1 LQVVLFLDHAC
12 NLRCCYCYNG
22 DKFSRPMPLDVARRG
37 VDMALDGS
45 PDRRA
50 LLTFFGGEPLLHLPL
65 MRRIA
70 AYARGEADRRQ
81 RRLRMVVVTNGT
93 LLDDEAA
100 DFLVDNDIYVGVSI
114 DGCRDAHDTAR
125 VFADGGPTHDIVT
138 RNVRAYLA
146 RGEGPGLRVVAVI
159 DPANVE
165 HLGRSLDA
173 LLDLGVRNV
182 AMNIH
187 YEADW
192 DDDARE
198 RFGVGLTALG
208 DAYMDAHRRG
218 IPFTLQLLDDK
229 IAAHLHGGYSCADRC
244 DFGCEEAAVAP
255 SGNLYPCER
264 LVGEDDR
271 DDLVIGHVD
280 TGIDAARRDALVS
293 SKNEV
298 MLDCADCALLGR
310 CMHWC
315 GCVNHALTGSVGEVS
330 GLLCWFEQQVIEQAD
345 RCAGVLHE
353 EGCEG
358 FRRRF
363 YVG

>member
-1 LQVVLFLDHAC
+1 MSF
-12 NLRCCYCYNG
+12 
-22 DKFSRPMPLDVARRG
+22 DVARRG
-37 VDMALDGS
+37 VDMALGGS
-45 PDRRA
+45 DDRRA

-70 AYARGEADRRQ
+70 AYARSEAIRLQ

-93 LLDDEAA
+93 LLEEEAA
-100 DFLVDNDIYVGVSI
+100 DFLVENDVYVGVSL
-114 DGCRDAHDTAR
+114 DGCQAAHDATR
-125 VFADGGPTHDIVT
+125 VLADGGPTYDRVV
-138 RNVRAYLA
+138 RNVRAYLE

-159 DPANVE
+159 DPANVD
-165 HLGRSLDA
+165 HLAGSLDA

-182 AMNIH
+182 AMNIN
-187 YEADW
+187 YEAEW
-192 DDDARE
+192 DEDARE
-198 RFGVGLTALG
+198 RFSEGITALG
-208 DAYMDAHRRG
+208 TRYMAAHRHG
-218 IPFTLQLLDDK
+218 VPFTLQLLDDK
-229 IAAHLHGGYSCADRC
+229 IITHLQGGYTCADRC

-255 SGNLYPCER
+255 SGRLYPCER

-280 TGIDAARRDALVS
+280 TGIDASRRDALIAT
-293 SKNEV
+293 KNQTRQ
-298 MLDCADCALLGR
+298 DCAECALLGR

-345 RCAGVLHE
+345 RCASVLHE